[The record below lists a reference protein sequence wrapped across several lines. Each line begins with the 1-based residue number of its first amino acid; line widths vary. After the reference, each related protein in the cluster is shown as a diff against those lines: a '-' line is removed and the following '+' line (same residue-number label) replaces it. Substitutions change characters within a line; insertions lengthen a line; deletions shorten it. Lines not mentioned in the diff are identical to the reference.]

1 MPTERDTLLIICVL
15 GCVSYS
21 LRAGG
26 YIAASLFPANG
37 IWARILKLA
46 PGNLFVAFTAVG
58 LWHSGWPVLAGSLLI
73 GHHETHSTGVGRT
86 GCRIRGGRTG
96 RPRHQ
101 KLAFRLMP

>member
-37 IWARILKLA
+37 TWARILKLA

-58 LWHSGWPVLAGSLLI
+58 LWHSGWPALAGSLCTLVTMKLTQR
-73 GHHETHSTGVGRT
+73 EWAALGVGFAVVA
-86 GCRIRGGRTG
+86 
-96 RPRHQ
+96 
-101 KLAFRLMP
+101 LADLATRSLPSG